1 MVNLPLNSCM
11 ARYLMS
17 GFSIMANLL
26 VFLLT
31 RVAYIS
37 FICVVAAAMP
47 NIKASMVKAFIL
59 VKRTE
64 FI

>member
-1 MVNLPLNSCM
+1 
-11 ARYLMS
+11 MS